1 MNVNELFRIQKKMQE
16 TFGTGTPKDQDV
28 VVLYKGEQ
36 TQVQNRTELIR
47 FFNVLVGSTKLT
59 GCA

>member
-1 MNVNELFRIQKKMQE
+1 MNLNIFRIQKKMQE

-36 TQVQNRTELIR
+36 TQVQNRNKLIR
-47 FFNVLVGSTKLT
+47 FFNVLVGSTK
-59 GCA
+59 

>member
-1 MNVNELFRIQKKMQE
+1 MNLNFFRIQKKMQE

-47 FFNVLVGSTKLT
+47 FFNVLVGSTILT

>member
-1 MNVNELFRIQKKMQE
+1 MNLNIFRIQKKMQE

-36 TQVQNRTELIR
+36 TQVQNRTKLIR